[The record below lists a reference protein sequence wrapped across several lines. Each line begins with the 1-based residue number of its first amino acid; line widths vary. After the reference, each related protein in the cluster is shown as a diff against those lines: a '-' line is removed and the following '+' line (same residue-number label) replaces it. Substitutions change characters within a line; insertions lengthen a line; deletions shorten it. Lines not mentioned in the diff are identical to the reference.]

1 MEVTK
6 NYALNKPEQD
16 DFYDVDDFNKNADI
30 IDEELYALENLVYED
45 AKTLE
50 TLKSGEKIVTAFGKI
65 AKAITDFISHISDE
79 VVHITADERMKWNA
93 KQDASTAITTGNIGN
108 QSVKHAKSA
117 DTIGTDTVGSTDA
130 PVYVNAGK
138 VTSTGK
144 KFSDYL
150 KLTGGTVKGYV
161 KVQSTNV
168 SVANPP
174 EEATWANNKIELSD
188 NNATTIF
195 NVGYRVNPD
204 GTTQVKLNSPYGF
217 VYTDDL
223 RVGGSPVVTDANIG
237 SKTAGNAKKWNGR
250 TEDFDTANTSDT
262 WLLVSNGDKV
272 QHREVSSLPFL
283 PSSGGSLTGNLSVS
297 GTLTMMN
304 KDIYLNNHSIFSA
317 SILQGNNVL
326 RFRTPNNV
334 AVENVSGSENMD
346 LYCAYLHCVSV
357 TNTSYREAKENI
369 AEVSE
374 ETARKILDVPI
385 FKFDYR
391 PGFGDG
397 KKNVVGTIVDEVQSI
412 IPESVVIPEDWNEDE
427 FNELLG
433 DIGNGS
439 IPSVDYTTFIP
450 YLIAMVQL
458 QQKEIDELKQ
468 KVTALENKN

>member
-93 KQDASTAITTGNIGN
+93 KQDESTAITTGNIGN
-108 QSVKHAKSA
+108 QSVKYATSAGNADTVDGHHFNWSGQNGQPTWLWGGNDTNNMYVYNPSNFSVNYAKSA
-117 DTIGTDTVGSTDA
+117 GSATDQTARNSAANANNNANGRLST
-130 PVYVNAGK
+130 
-138 VTSTGK
+138 S
-144 KFSDYL
+144 
-150 KLTGGTVKGYV
+150 GGTI
-161 KVQSTNV
+161 S
-168 SVANPP
+168 
-174 EEATWANNKIELSD
+174 
-188 NNATTIF
+188 
-195 NVGYRVNPD
+195 
-204 GTTQVKLNSPYGF
+204 
-217 VYTDDL
+217 
-223 RVGGSPVVTDANIG
+223 
-237 SKTAGNAKKWNGR
+237 
-250 TEDFDTANTSDT
+250 
-262 WLLVSNGDKV
+262 
-272 QHREVSSLPFL
+272 
-283 PSSGGSLTGNLSVS
+283 GNLSV
-297 GTLTMMN
+297 GGNLTMGR
-304 KDIYLNNHSIFSA
+304 DIYMGNHSIFSLG
-317 SILQGNNVL
+317 ILQGTSTL
-326 RFRTPNNV
+326 HLRTPDKV
-334 AVENVSGSENMD
+334 TVENEAGNANMN
-346 LYCAYLHCVSV
+346 LLCSYLHCVGV
-357 TNTSYREAKENI
+357 VNTSYREAKENI
-369 AEVSE
+369 VQVSE

-433 DIGNGS
+433 DVGNES
-439 IPSVDYTTFIP
+439 IPGVDYVAFVP

-468 KVTALENKN
+468 KVTALENK